1 MAKKPMTQEVAEY
14 YFSKKKSFTA
24 YDIQKVLYPE
34 KSLKT
39 AINIMSQF
47 ERQVNRYN
55 VKAEYVFKLGKK
67 VRKLTIIS
75 IKTDA
80 NTQSAFGTFNP
91 LEGMSE
97 AWKMALGYTV
107 CW

>member
-14 YFSKKKSFTA
+14 YFSKKKSFTVH
-24 YDIQKVLYPE
+24 DIKKDLYPE
-34 KSLKT
+34 KSIKS
-39 AINIMSQF
+39 AINIMSQL

-55 VKAEYVFKLGKK
+55 VKADYVFKHGKK
-67 VRKLTIIS
+67 VRRLEIIS

-80 NTQSAFGTFNP
+80 NSQSACGTFNP
-91 LEGMSE
+91 LERMSE